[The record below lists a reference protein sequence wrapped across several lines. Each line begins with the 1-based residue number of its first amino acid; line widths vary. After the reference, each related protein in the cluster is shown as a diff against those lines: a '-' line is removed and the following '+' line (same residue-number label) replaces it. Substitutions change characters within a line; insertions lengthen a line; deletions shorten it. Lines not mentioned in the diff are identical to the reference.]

1 MSYIKSL
8 IVITFLLFQFS
19 TTNGQDTIRVGYYE
33 TAPFIYTSN
42 NELKGVNI
50 WLWESICKEQGIN
63 YQLVETPL
71 EEIVEHLGNNEIDVS
86 IVPLTITEERSRTID
101 FSPPNFIAYS
111 SILIPKISATEKLLL
126 ATGSFLNLGFFRA
139 VGALFIVIL
148 IFGLLLWL
156 FEKRKNQEEFGNG
169 LKGVWDGIW
178 WSAVTMT
185 TVGYGD
191 KSPKTLAG
199 RFIALIWMFAGLMII
214 SGFTAAITSSLTVSQ
229 LSWSYSEIS
238 DFKEKKLGTIGE
250 SATEKWLDNN
260 FYNDLVTFKSIEEA
274 LSALSKGE
282 IEAIAYDHPA
292 LQYVIRNEENSSYEV
307 LPILYNQQMYAFGF
321 SEVLDP
327 EISEKI
333 SNEMLK
339 LTESRDWEVLL
350 SEYRLLNND

>member
-1 MSYIKSL
+1 MKSIKILCIFAFFYFNSS
-8 IVITFLLFQFS
+8 S
-19 TTNGQDTIRVGYYE
+19 TQGQDTLRVGYYE

-50 WLWESICKEQGIN
+50 WLWENICKEQGIN

-71 EEIVEHLGNNEIDVS
+71 EEIVERIGNNEIDVS

-126 ATGSFLNLGFFRA
+126 AIGSFLNLGFFRA

-156 FEKRKNQEEFGNG
+156 FEKRKNKAEFGEG

-229 LSWSYSEIS
+229 LSWNYSEIS

-250 SATEKWLDNN
+250 SATEEWLNNN
-260 FYNDLVTFKSIEEA
+260 FYNDLMTFKSIEEA
-274 LSALSKGE
+274 LSALSNGK
-282 IEAIAYDHPA
+282 IDAITYDNPA
-292 LQYVIRNEENSSYEV
+292 LQHVIRNENYAGYEV
-307 LPILYNQQMYAFGF
+307 LPILYNQQMYAFGL
-321 SEVLDP
+321 SEAIDP
-327 EISEKI
+327 DISEKI

-339 LTESRDWEVLL
+339 LTESRDWEMLL